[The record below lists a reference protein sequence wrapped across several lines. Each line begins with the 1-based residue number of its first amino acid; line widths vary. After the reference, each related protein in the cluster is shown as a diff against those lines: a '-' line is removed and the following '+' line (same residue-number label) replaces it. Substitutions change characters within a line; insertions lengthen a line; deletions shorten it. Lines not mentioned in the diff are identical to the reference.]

1 MIEVVD
7 PSSDFKSK
15 FEISKMN
22 KILDSVSLILQ
33 NVAEVQAA
41 ISADNREVQWLA
53 RELGMGREVEKVVAE
68 LKKVY
73 KE

>member
-33 NVAEVQAA
+33 NVTEVQAS
-41 ISADNREVQWLA
+41 ISADNKEVQWLA
-53 RELGMGREVEKVVAE
+53 K
-68 LKKVY
+68 
-73 KE
+73 

>member
-1 MIEVVD
+1 MGEMIEVVD

-33 NVAEVQAA
+33 NVAEVQAS

-53 RELGMGREVEKVVAE
+53 RELGMGREVEKVVT
-68 LKKVY
+68 
-73 KE
+73 

>member
-1 MIEVVD
+1 
-7 PSSDFKSK
+7 
-15 FEISKMN
+15 MN

-33 NVAEVQAA
+33 NVTEVQAS
-41 ISADNREVQWLA
+41 ITADNKEVQWLA
-53 RELGMGREVEKVVAE
+53 KQLGMGCEMEKVVFE